1 MTNGGDLSR
10 GVQPHCFLAR
20 NNVGDYVIKLAWRGH
35 IGIEC
40 MGRADQGGISRDA
53 GRLQQRRREGMLI
66 LAVAILI
73 TEYFTC
79 GVRLIAPDS
88 ESNPDVAEVGAHEV
102 INCAQLGGFISGI
115 LCKFSSLGLHIS
127 IRLNALLLQ
136 RSIPA
141 AYLFLGLEGG
151 ELNIGCWERAG
162 GRP

>member
-1 MTNGGDLSR
+1 MGAISAVVSSHIVFWPG
-10 GVQPHCFLAR
+10 

-79 GVRLIAPDS
+79 GVRLIVPDS
-88 ESNPDVAEVGAHEV
+88 YVEKVMTLVSV
-102 INCAQLGGFISGI
+102 
-115 LCKFSSLGLHIS
+115 K
-127 IRLNALLLQ
+127 
-136 RSIPA
+136 
-141 AYLFLGLEGG
+141 
-151 ELNIGCWERAG
+151 
-162 GRP
+162 